1 MRIWPFLITRNKS
14 LGYQV
19 VVAPDF
25 LVDARK
31 TSVLLYVTEGDL
43 SEKSEAYVRQI
54 TDEQQNQTST
64 VVYRIRNAIDDR
76 GELRRDGF
84 GRSITETI
92 GLVLPEKLSSSTMSM
107 LILDHVS
114 QVLEESIQQFWQTDT
129 QFPVLRA
136 PALEMSLQTDS
147 PAHYTLINLNPYQLS
162 ESKSVKPSESSK
174 KIETNDD
181 HDSQQNMLL
190 SLFTSLW
197 NWLTNKK

>member
-1 MRIWPFLITRNKS
+1 MKIWPFLITRNKS

-31 TSVLLYVTEGDL
+31 TGVLLYVTEGDL
-43 SEKSEAYVRQI
+43 SEESEAYVRQI
-54 TDEQQNQTST
+54 IDEQQNQTGT

-76 GELRRDGF
+76 GEMRRDGF

-92 GLVLPEKLSSSTMSM
+92 GLVLPEKLSSSTISM

-114 QVLEESIQQFWQTDT
+114 QILEESIQQFWQADN

-136 PALEMSLQTDS
+136 TAQELSLQIDS
-147 PAHYTLINLNPYQLS
+147 PACYTLINLNPYQLS
-162 ESKSVKPSESSK
+162 ESKPEKPSESSK
-174 KIETNDD
+174 KIETNGD

>member
-1 MRIWPFLITRNKS
+1 MKIWPFLITRNKS

-31 TSVLLYVTEGDL
+31 TGVLLYVTEGNL

-54 TDEQQNQTST
+54 IDEQQNETGT
-64 VVYRIRNAIDDR
+64 VVYRIRNAIDDK

-84 GRSITETI
+84 GRSITEII
-92 GLVLPEKLSSSTMSM
+92 GLVLPEKLSSSTISM
-107 LILDHVS
+107 LVLDHIS
-114 QVLEESIQQFWQTDT
+114 QILEESIQQFWQADT
-129 QFPVLRA
+129 HFPVLRA
-136 PALEMSLQTDS
+136 SALEMSPQIDN

-162 ESKSVKPSESSK
+162 ESKPVKPSESSA
-174 KIETNDD
+174 KIETIDD

-190 SLFTSLW
+190 RLFTTLW